1 MTLWKRVAYSVA
13 WPCAALSVG
22 DELVVSTAAAKAAWA
37 KLNDHSTSGGQA
49 EAAHADALPAEFVE
63 YQTKLQSKAMEEQ
76 LALAPSAMDDYLFDL
91 KGFLVV
97 RLTGGAFGSPHVA
110 RPNRTAHV
118 DRMALLAC

>member
-1 MTLWKRVAYSVA
+1 MDRSDDSRNIVPNTH
-13 WPCAALSVG
+13 
-22 DELVVSTAAAKAAWA
+22 T
-37 KLNDHSTSGGQA
+37 
-49 EAAHADALPAEFVE
+49 
-63 YQTKLQSKAMEEQ
+63 MEEQ

-118 DRMALLAC
+118 EWRCWPADWLLPACLSGSGAQRALRR